1 MKSKYEQDIR
11 FFFNSDNNRLYRIV
25 NSKYISVWLCS
36 KREWSRCATSVD
48 EVYEGHRNNKYI
60 VVNETSLQYYKQRGL
75 QK

>member
-1 MKSKYEQDIR
+1 MTNKYEQTVKY
-11 FFFNSDNNRLYRIV
+11 FYNTENHHLYRIV
-25 NSKYISVWLCS
+25 NSKRISVWLCS
-36 KREWSRCATSVD
+36 KGEWSRCATEVH